1 MADDAGHGIFLV
13 RPDRAALET
22 GRIETVMA
30 RRGHGL
36 LRRLLGAASVQE
48 PHRPPALALVQ
59 AVQTVARGDA
69 SLAAGAG
76 VEIDLEIGRADAVDS
91 LLIRDDLHDL
101 VSGLAI
107 IVEHG
112 VPGCAGNASGKL
124 IGTQDHGLDQL
135 LFFRAKIDV
144 AADPAN
150 GDDQD
155 GERKDQLRA
164 EFSRHSRGSQRL
176 PGIEV
181 FGPNC
186 IGPYLIK
193 AIWGKARAP

>member
-1 MADDAGHGIFLV
+1 MRVASGVAAGGLV
-13 RPDRAALET
+13 INRSHDVDRLHA
-22 GRIETVMA
+22 I
-30 RRGHGL
+30 
-36 LRRLLGAASVQE
+36 RRLGISNPRVLSGTVAYGVLVVAA
-48 PHRPPALALVQ
+48 RTDLAVQ
-59 AVQTVARGDA
+59 AGERRM
-69 SLAAGAG
+69 LAG
-76 VEIDLEIGRADAVDS
+76 IGREHHPPFAVVHPDAVDS

-124 IGTQDHGLDQL
+124 ISTQDHGLDQL
-135 LFFRAKIDV
+135 LLFGAKIDV

-164 EFSRHSRGSQRL
+164 ESSRHSRGSQRL